1 MTPTSLEQERMSN
14 VQKAEEAAL
23 RVLGHLSSNGTYTV
37 EFSNRDGNLVFKAHR
52 SDGVQVGRHK
62 QGAVFSGEATAS
74 DDTAKKDAERRVAKM
89 FGVEVPT

>member
-1 MTPTSLEQERMSN
+1 MSD
-14 VQKAEEAAL
+14 KIDTWPAL
-23 RVLGHLSSNGTYTV
+23 LPGQVRWLGEWTDGETV
-37 EFSNRDGNLVFKAHR
+37 CFRFF
-52 SDGVQVGRHK
+52 VGRHK